1 MFELFNNI
9 PQTLVPLFDA
19 RMGGPQLPPDM
30 YDVHANLAPPPIIA
44 VKLKLESNILH
55 FLFLFLFLS
64 YLSLTTIPFNV
75 YLTHVESH
83 GCCSCQ

>member
-1 MFELFNNI
+1 MFELFDNI

-30 YDVHANLAPPPIIA
+30 YDIHANLAPHLPIIA
-44 VKLKLESNILH
+44 VKLKLESNIL
-55 FLFLFLFLS
+55 LFLFLS
-64 YLSLTTIPFNV
+64 YLSITTIPFNI